1 MTKKT
6 KKISALLMALALTLT
21 SLLSTSSTAFAST
34 LENANLSKTVKTTD
48 INNNISISNDKLSA
62 PLRAASNLRVEK
74 GRTYLGH
81 FTFHDKN
88 TGLNRYY
95 MGWHV
100 RLCIAWK
107 PADTGGDIDLNVN
120 FFGKNMTFK
129 CSEDSNGPD
138 SDGYYYVTKE
148 LNTIYG
154 DHSSIIYDAVTRE
167 GCNPPGY
174 LRSGDVH
181 TWVDVW

>member
-74 GRTYLGH
+74 GRTYLGN
-81 FTFHDKN
+81 FTFHDKKPPPYDRP
-88 TGLNRYY
+88 LSIRK
-95 MGWHV
+95 WQLHIF
-100 RLCIAWK
+100 LCYS
-107 PADTGGDIDLNVN
+107 
-120 FFGKNMTFK
+120 
-129 CSEDSNGPD
+129 C
-138 SDGYYYVTKE
+138 
-148 LNTIYG
+148 
-154 DHSSIIYDAVTRE
+154 
-167 GCNPPGY
+167 
-174 LRSGDVH
+174 
-181 TWVDVW
+181 

>member
-95 MGWHV
+95 ILSFAVKTLNLSHKLGLSVYRM
-100 RLCIAWK
+100 LCNISYFNYLK
-107 PADTGGDIDLNVN
+107 N
-120 FFGKNMTFK
+120 FLYKILEVVF
-129 CSEDSNGPD
+129 
-138 SDGYYYVTKE
+138 
-148 LNTIYG
+148 L
-154 DHSSIIYDAVTRE
+154 
-167 GCNPPGY
+167 
-174 LRSGDVH
+174 
-181 TWVDVW
+181 